1 MRSSWVG
8 SRVRRDRVRGAGIDA
23 RGRCAAV
30 PEETLAILKS
40 GAEEALAADGVERTR
55 LGYGVLVKLKGDELL
70 ERESRRMGVKDHRER
85 SRERLRTPAPAR
97 LQCSA

>member
-40 GAEEALAADGVERTR
+40 GAEEALAADGVARTR
-55 LGYGVLVKLKGDELL
+55 LGYEVLVKLKMDDLL
-70 ERESRRMGVKDHRER
+70 EQACVRMPVSADGAHPPDGGDGEALRRRR
-85 SRERLRTPAPAR
+85 P
-97 LQCSA
+97 